1 MVKIKKSCGQGHRD
15 KKERTHMKKRKV
27 VFMELSP
34 DIYREFK
41 AQMVLEGKTIRDT
54 IENFMKEYVR
64 KRNGSKVRDSGVR

>member
-1 MVKIKKSCGQGHRD
+1 
-15 KKERTHMKKRKV
+15 MKKRKV

-34 DIYREFK
+34 DIYKEFK

-64 KRNGSKVRDSGVR
+64 KRDGSKVRDSGVR